1 MNIKDNH
8 LTLTSKVIIEAVSG
22 DPIAMN
28 CVLNH
33 YQGYI
38 VNLSLRKDYTEFA
51 KSPFYVDEYTRRRLE
66 TKLMEKIM
74 TFNITR

>member
-33 YQGYI
+33 YQVIYSK
-38 VNLSLRKDYTEFA
+38 SLVTQ
-51 KSPFYVDEYTRRRLE
+51 RLYR
-66 TKLMEKIM
+66 IC
-74 TFNITR
+74 